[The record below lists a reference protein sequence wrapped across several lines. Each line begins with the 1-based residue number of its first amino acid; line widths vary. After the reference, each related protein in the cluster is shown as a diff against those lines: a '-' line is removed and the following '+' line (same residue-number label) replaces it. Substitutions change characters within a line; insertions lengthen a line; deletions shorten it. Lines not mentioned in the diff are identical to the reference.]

1 MESLVKRVNVESI
14 HCRCFPQGH
23 NSKDNISGS
32 FIFQDLN
39 DSYPV
44 LAPIRKPVPRKKR
57 GGDTIVIHGSQKP
70 SPSVSSCDGEIE
82 ESEDDH
88 EEEDGEDDVDGG
100 KEEMSGAKRDTPV
113 PPRFTKALIW
123 T

>member
-1 MESLVKRVNVESI
+1 MNVESI

-44 LAPIRKPVPRKKR
+44 LAPIRRRR
-57 GGDTIVIHGSQKP
+57 GGDTVVIHGNQTS
-70 SPSVSSCDGEIE
+70 GNEAEIE
-82 ESEDDH
+82 EDEREDDDICTNVSGT
-88 EEEDGEDDVDGG
+88 EEEEEKR
-100 KEEMSGAKRDTPV
+100 KEARSADTPV
-113 PPRFTKALIW
+113 PPRFTKAVIW

>member
-1 MESLVKRVNVESI
+1 MKRVNVESI

-44 LAPIRKPVPRKKR
+44 LAPIRKPGPRKKR

-70 SPSVSSCDGEIE
+70 SPSVSTCDGEIDENEFCTGCSKDE
-82 ESEDDH
+82 EFYSIIRNGVDKLNSEV
-88 EEEDGEDDVDGG
+88 ERKVNSE
-100 KEEMSGAKRDTPV
+100 
-113 PPRFTKALIW
+113 
-123 T
+123 